1 LVAAAVAALAAVST
15 VLSIPSRVD
24 GEIAVE
30 RARYAFVIGIKPPFD
45 EFFPRSHFERRVER
59 YVAAE
64 GVLLR
69 AFGVAVGLEQVKKE
83 YDRITATTMAPE
95 QWEAMRKALG
105 NDRRLIEEIVCRP
118 LVVDRVLRARFDL
131 APLIHASPHA
141 EARDARSRWLQGQRE
156 PIGQPLSI
164 SRQPAIGTT
173 TEALLSTAKARS
185 AGPQPLSPAAPTERE
200 RVSAEPALLA
210 VLETQLRRPGDV
222 TTIVEDRQQF
232 RVFRL
237 IDATSENWR
246 VDVVA
251 FPKVGFEGWFEKA
264 ARSVVIRPSA
274 APK

>member
-1 LVAAAVAALAAVST
+1 MAALVAASAGLPIGGRIDA
-15 VLSIPSRVD
+15 
-24 GEIAVE
+24 EIAVE
-30 RARYAFVIGIKPPFD
+30 RTRYSFVIGTTRPFD
-45 EFFPRSHFERRVER
+45 EIYPRSFFERRAER
-59 YVAAE
+59 DRRAE
-64 GVLLR
+64 EVLAS
-69 AFGVAVGLEQVKKE
+69 AFRLSVTGLDLARE
-83 YDRITATTMAPE
+83 YDRIAGTTMAPE
-95 QWEAMRKALG
+95 QWDAIQKALG

-131 APLIHASPHA
+131 DPLIHAGPHA
-141 EARDARSRWLQGQRE
+141 KARDARARWLQGRRE

-164 SRQPAIGTT
+164 SRQPAIGMT

-185 AGPQPLSPAAPTERE
+185 TGPQPLSPAPTERE
-200 RVSAEPALLA
+200 RVSAEPALLP

-251 FPKVGFEGWFEKA
+251 FPKVGFESWFEKA
-264 ARSVVIRPSA
+264 ARSVAIQPSA
-274 APK
+274 TPK